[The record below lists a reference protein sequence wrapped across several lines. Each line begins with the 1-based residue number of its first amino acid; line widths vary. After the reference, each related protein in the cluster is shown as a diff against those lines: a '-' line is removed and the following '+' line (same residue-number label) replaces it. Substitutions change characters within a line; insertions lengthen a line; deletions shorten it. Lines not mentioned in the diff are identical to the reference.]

1 MLLYFIKEALQKRHG
16 CNDELKLCL
25 NSFADENEIQN
36 EMLKLSDIGCIGRE
50 PTNLLVG
57 PNGATTF
64 DETELPQYHFFYELF
79 PKNLLDPLLL
89 F

>member
-1 MLLYFIKEALQKRHG
+1 
-16 CNDELKLCL
+16 
-25 NSFADENEIQN
+25 
-36 EMLKLSDIGCIGRE
+36 MLKLSDIGCIGRE